1 MPSNFQR
8 LAAIASKES
17 KHILGLMSGTSMDGL
32 DVALCRVT
40 GRGFGTKLELLEFGT
55 IPHTEEYQEKVRSV
69 FARAEAQAFQLTFL
83 NTFIADV
90 HANQV
95 LKALEKWKWTP
106 DEIDL
111 IASHGQTVY
120 HNPHNRAF
128 TDIPARSVTL
138 QLGDGDFMATR
149 TGIITVSDF
158 RQKHIAAG
166 GEGAPLA
173 LYGDL
178 LLCSSRKEDRLL
190 LNIGGIANFTWLPRL
205 GSGRSPVC
213 SDTGP
218 GNTLLD
224 AFIQRHYGRPYD
236 KDAQVGRSGEVNQKI
251 LDTLMDDPF
260 FSLPLPRTTGPEL
273 FNLEYLDHKLIES
286 GTGHLPGHDIMAT
299 LHAFTTQSIASSI
312 KEYLNGSMPI
322 FVSGGGMHNPLLMQ
336 NLKREF
342 PGHAI
347 EPASRLGI
355 DPDAK
360 EAIIFAV
367 MANECLFGQPDKY
380 PLDASSYPNITLG
393 KVSFP

>member
-190 LNIGGIANFTWLPRL
+190 LNIGGIANFTWLPPRNA
-205 GSGRSPVC
+205 GIKPVC
-213 SDTGP
+213 TDTGP

-224 AFIQRHYGRPYD
+224 AYMNRYYGKPYD
-236 KDAQVGRSGEVNQKI
+236 EDARVGRSGEVYEKLLAALQE
-251 LDTLMDDPF
+251 DPF
-260 FSLPLPRTTGPEL
+260 FDRPLPRTTGPEL
-273 FNLEYLDHKLIES
+273 FNLEYLRQKMEIS
-286 GTGHLPGHDIMAT
+286 GTEHLSHPDIIAT
-299 LHAFTTQSIASSI
+299 LHSFTTTTIATAM
-312 KEYLNGSMPI
+312 KDFLTADKPI
-322 FVSGGGMHNPLLMQ
+322 YVSGGGKHNPLLIQ
-336 NLKREF
+336 QLRNLL
-342 PGHAI
+342 PGHPI
-347 EPASRLGI
+347 EDASTLGI

-360 EAIIFAV
+360 EAIIFAIL
-367 MANECLFGQPDKY
+367 ANECLFGQPDKY
-380 PLDASSYPNITLG
+380 PLDASSYPNITMG